1 MASDSDL
8 QLLWLCSDLESSNG
22 WGSYAR
28 GLAESLMARGV
39 RLRILVSRHHPNSTL
54 DGAEVIACLTSPLAP
69 LDRPMALTW
78 NALQTARY
86 RGSAD
91 LIHVIVEPYALG
103 VRGPGSSGHV
113 MTLHGTYAV
122 APFREGPITRWAFRR
137 ALRTAKRVVCVS
149 QYTRS
154 RLLEKIELPDVLVI
168 PNGARLPRDTEPP
181 NGSPEKPV
189 LLGVG
194 EVKRRK
200 GYHVTIEAVA
210 LLKDEFPALE
220 YVIVGDTGDRR
231 YAESLRQQITELG
244 LERHVRLAGRIS
256 DDELRQL
263 YRSATVFAL
272 TPVNTGVAF
281 EGFGLAYLEA
291 GAHGLP
297 VVGSLG
303 CGAEDAIVD
312 GKTGYLVSQEAPDQ
326 IAARIRSLLLDP
338 ENARALG
345 ERGREHAHS
354 FAWDR
359 VAESYLDVYQSAL
372 SR

>member
-28 GLAESLMARGV
+28 GLAEALIARGV
-39 RLRILVSRHHPNSTL
+39 QLRILVSRHHANSSI
-54 DGAEVIACLTSPLAP
+54 DGAEVISCLTSPLAP
-69 LDRPMALTW
+69 LDRSAAIAW
-78 NALQTARY
+78 NAVQTARW
-86 RGSAD
+86 RGNAN
-91 LIHVIVEPYALG
+91 LIHAIVEPYALG
-103 VRGPGSSGHV
+103 VHTPGALGHI

-122 APFREGPITRWAFRR
+122 APFREGPITRWAFGR
-137 ALRTAKRVVCVS
+137 ALRSARGVVCVS

-154 RLLEKIELPDVLVI
+154 RLLEKIDLPDVRVV
-168 PNGARLPRDTEPP
+168 PNGARLPRETEPVARTADRP
-181 NGSPEKPV
+181 L

-210 LLKDEFPALE
+210 LLKDEFPSIKYA
-220 YVIVGDTGDRR
+220 IVGDTGDRR
-231 YAESLRQQITELG
+231 YVESLRQQISDLG
-244 LERHVRLAGRIS
+244 LERHVSLEGRVP
-256 DDELRQL
+256 DDQLKKL
-263 YRSATVFAL
+263 YREATVFAL

-291 GAHGLP
+291 GAYGLP

-303 CGAEDAIVD
+303 CGAEDAIAD
-312 GKTGYLVSQEAPDQ
+312 GKSGYLVPQESPDE
-326 IAARIRSLLLDP
+326 IAARIRALLLDP
-338 ENARALG
+338 EGARALG
-345 ERGREHAHS
+345 EYGQEHAQS

-359 VAESYLDVYQSAL
+359 VAESYLDVYHTAL
-372 SR
+372 GR

>member
-1 MASDSDL
+1 MAASFDL

-28 GLAESLMARGV
+28 GLAESLLARGV
-39 RLRILVSRHHPNSTL
+39 RLRILVSRHHPNSTIH
-54 DGAEVIACLTSPLAP
+54 GAEVIACLTSPLAP
-69 LDRPMALTW
+69 LDRPMALSW

-86 RGSAD
+86 RGNAD
-91 LIHVIVEPYALG
+91 LIHTIVEPYALG
-103 VRGPGSSGHV
+103 VPSPGAAGHV
-113 MTLHGTYAV
+113 MTLHGTYAI
-122 APFREGPITRWAFRR
+122 APFREGPLTRWAFKR
-137 ALRTAKRVVCVS
+137 ALRTAKHVICVS

-154 RLLEKIELPDVLVI
+154 RLLEKIDLHEVRVI
-168 PNGARLPRDTEPP
+168 PNGAQLPRDDGPSTR
-181 NGSPEKPV
+181 GLDKPL

-210 LLKDEFPALE
+210 LLKDEFPTLE
-220 YVIVGDTGDRR
+220 YVIVGDTADRR
-231 YAESLRQQITELG
+231 YVESLQQQISDLG
-244 LERHVRLAGRIS
+244 LARHVRLAGRIP
-256 DDELRQL
+256 DGELKEL
-263 YRSATVFAL
+263 YRSAAVFAL

-291 GAHGLP
+291 GAHRLP

-303 CGAEDAIVD
+303 CGAEDAIID
-312 GKTGYLVSQEAPDQ
+312 GKTGYLVPQEAPEE

-338 ENARALG
+338 DGARVLG
-345 ERGREHAHS
+345 EAGREHAHS

-372 SR
+372 RR